1 MITRQ
6 QAIDLYGGVPALAA
20 ALGYAS
26 RHAVYMWPKDRVPR
40 EPYMRL
46 RYELK
51 PEAFDAAGNLLSGAP
66 GALGA
71 PAANDDT
78 ATRKGKRKR
87 AA

>member
-6 QAIDLYGGVPALAA
+6 QAVDLYGGVAALAA
-20 ALGYAS
+20 ALGYSS

-46 RYELK
+46 RYELR
-51 PEAFDAAGNLLSGAP
+51 PEAFDAAGNLLSGV
-66 GALGA
+66 LEQ
-71 PAANDDT
+71 PAANDD
-78 ATRKGKRKR
+78 ARKGKRKR